1 MAGSQDRLGIEQP
14 SEDFWS
20 WAHGDISRLFQNFA
34 QRRSLSPNPIS
45 KSGVFMNKT
54 KILAII
60 LTSDQN
66 IFAER
71 PVEHNQAPPVVVF
84 WAPESSMSPR

>member
-1 MAGSQDRLGIEQP
+1 MVGSQDRLGIEQP

-34 QRRSLSPNPIS
+34 QSRSLSPNLIL
-45 KSGVFMNKT
+45 KSGVFMDKS
-54 KILAII
+54 KILAMV

-71 PVEHNQAPPVVVF
+71 LVEHNQGSTVVF
-84 WAPESSMSPR
+84 FYSPKSLMGLR

>member
-1 MAGSQDRLGIEQP
+1 MVGSQDRLGIEQP

-34 QRRSLSPNPIS
+34 QSRSLSPNPIS
-45 KSGVFMNKT
+45 KSGVFMDKS
-54 KILAII
+54 KILAMV

-66 IFAER
+66 IFAGGL
-71 PVEHNQAPPVVVF
+71 VEHNQGSLVAIF
-84 WAPESSMSPR
+84 